1 MTRRPFDEVVVEHG
15 PAVLRVIRSYLPP
28 ADADD
33 AWSDTFLAAMRAYPD
48 LRPGSNVR
56 AWLLTVAR
64 NKAID
69 HIRTRNRA
77 PLPMEE
83 WHEVAS
89 TDGIPEPADE
99 DLRVALGSLTP
110 RQRDAV
116 VYHHIGGLPY
126 ADVGAL
132 LGSDPAAARRSAA
145 DGIARLRKEYA
156 ERTGRRR
163 RPP

>member
-1 MTRRPFDEVVVEHG
+1 MRPFDEVVAEHG

-48 LRPGSNVR
+48 LRPDSNVR
-56 AWLLTVAR
+56 AWLLTIAR
-64 NKAID
+64 NKAVD
-69 HIRTRNRA
+69 HIRRRNRA
-77 PLPMEE
+77 PLPVDELE
-83 WHEVAS
+83 DAAS
-89 TDGIPEPADE
+89 SDGIPEPADE
-99 DLRVALGSLTP
+99 DLRVALASLTP

-132 LGSDPAAARRSAA
+132 IDGGPAAARRSAA
-145 DGIARLRKEYA
+145 DGIARLRKAYEG
-156 ERTGRRR
+156 RTRR
-163 RPP
+163 